1 SETPAYAFRA
11 ELAKVTQPNRQLE
24 AIKSELAKGQIA
36 HSDSQEDTF
45 ETFRSLDFIPD
56 EEDLARG
63 CPLPTNAQSDQLHR
77 EHLAHLMEAAHR
89 RRRSLVEAVRADRD
103 SWEWEKLDP

>member
-1 SETPAYAFRA
+1 MDPKANLRPQGRKVVHTASTHSNLPNFESETPAYAFRA

-63 CPLPTNAQSDQLHR
+63 CPLPTNAQS
-77 EHLAHLMEAAHR
+77 
-89 RRRSLVEAVRADRD
+89 
-103 SWEWEKLDP
+103 